1 MGREAGGRV
10 WVSVCQSL
18 TNRFSCWLCGRGKRC
33 VIQRRY
39 LTAGVLGYDELVT
52 ADMWLMTV
60 TVYECKSVGAVGW
73 LRAVKKWWVVGRVV
87 DGELLNLGFWS
98 SVQSIV

>member
-1 MGREAGGRV
+1 MSICMGREAGGRV
-10 WVSVCQSL
+10 WVCVCQCL

-52 ADMWLMTV
+52 VDMWLMTV

-73 LRAVKKWWVVGRVV
+73 LRAVKK
-87 DGELLNLGFWS
+87 
-98 SVQSIV
+98 